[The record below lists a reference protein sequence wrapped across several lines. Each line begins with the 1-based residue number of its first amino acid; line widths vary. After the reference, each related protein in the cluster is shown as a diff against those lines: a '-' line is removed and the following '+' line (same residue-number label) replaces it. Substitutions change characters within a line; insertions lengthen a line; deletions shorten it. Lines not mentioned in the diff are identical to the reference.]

1 MLHGGAHISSSKRQ
15 RRVDAYKP
23 PDYHWRGFGRQASKP
38 SWYDGNRDRKDLIL
52 WEGDAC
58 GCPRVVPKKLGKK
71 PPYNHSSDPRIYRPV
86 VPQSRTQLTTLV
98 RAGKADR
105 QLISRGNDRMDMTGR
120 YVEHG
125 VAEKYGSY
133 LRQSVE
139 SREIFE
145 NNKEKNV
152 YTDMKSIIF
161 ARHDMTD
168 ILPYSRTRTDFKV
181 GGGE

>member
-1 MLHGGAHISSSKRQ
+1 
-15 RRVDAYKP
+15 
-23 PDYHWRGFGRQASKP
+23 
-38 SWYDGNRDRKDLIL
+38 
-52 WEGDAC
+52 
-58 GCPRVVPKKLGKK
+58 
-71 PPYNHSSDPRIYRPV
+71 
-86 VPQSRTQLTTLV
+86 
-98 RAGKADR
+98 
-105 QLISRGNDRMDMTGR
+105 MDMTGR